1 MEKIHASM
9 YFNDRQPLLMLYEWT
24 ICGTASNMWQG
35 ARNVIFLQLRNIPN
49 SHPASCPKGQW
60 GSFPTEMRPG
70 HGDDHPHPPAF
81 SKEVKKGL
89 ELYLH
94 LLLYA
99 FVTLYRVKFTLLLLL
114 LLLFLHGENFLET
127 GCIFKYKIRT
137 LEVHLSRFVQMIM

>member
-1 MEKIHASM
+1 MK
-9 YFNDRQPLLMLYEWT
+9 
-24 ICGTASNMWQG
+24 
-35 ARNVIFLQLRNIPN
+35 
-49 SHPASCPKGQW
+49 
-60 GSFPTEMRPG
+60 MRPG

-99 FVTLYRVKFTLLLLL
+99 FVTFYRVNFTLLL
-114 LLLFLHGENFLET
+114 FLPGENFLEA

-137 LEVHLSRFVQMIM
+137 LEAHLSRFVQMIM